1 MSSTSTWRRLS
12 RDLRVFALQG
22 ALDYGGAGRHP
33 SKEGN
38 VQNVGKAAVAEF
50 IGTFALIF
58 FGAGAIV
65 MTQNG
70 DLVAIALAHGL
81 AIAIMVSIMAHIS
94 GGVFNPA
101 IQIALW
107 VTGKM
112 PTARSGVYIVAQLLG
127 GVAAAYVVKYMA
139 PTPAFDAVRGGIPA
153 VMPGFAIGKA
163 VVVEALLTFFLVWAV
178 FGTAIDERGPLAK
191 TAGFTIGL
199 VITLDIFAAGNY
211 TGAAV
216 NPARWFG
223 PAIATNDWT
232 NWWVWV
238 VGPVAG
244 GIIAGVGYWYLF
256 LRDRE
261 TVTP

>member
-1 MSSTSTWRRLS
+1 V
-12 RDLRVFALQG
+12 D
-22 ALDYGGAGRHP
+22 
-33 SKEGN
+33 
-38 VQNVGKAAVAEF
+38 NVGKAAVAEF
-50 IGTFALIF
+50 VGTFALIF

-65 MTQNG
+65 MTGGG

-81 AIAIMVSIMAHIS
+81 AIAVMVSLMAHIS

-101 IQIALW
+101 IQVALW

-112 PTARSGVYIVAQLLG
+112 PTTRSAVYIVAQIAGAAAAAAVLKYVAPTGMFVAPGVHG
-127 GVAAAYVVKYMA
+127 GLPAVAAAL
-139 PTPAFDAVRGGIPA
+139 
-153 VMPGFAIGKA
+153 AIGKA
-163 VVVEALLTFFLVWAV
+163 VVIEALLTFFLVWAV
-178 FGTAIDERGPLAK
+178 FATAVDERGAFAK

-199 VITLDIFAAGNY
+199 VITLDIFAAGAY
-211 TGAAV
+211 TGAAM

-223 PAIATNDWT
+223 PALVTGDWT
-232 NWWVWV
+232 NWWVWI

-244 GIIAGVGYWYLF
+244 GIIAGVAYWFLY

>member
-1 MSSTSTWRRLS
+1 V
-12 RDLRVFALQG
+12 D
-22 ALDYGGAGRHP
+22 
-33 SKEGN
+33 
-38 VQNVGKAAVAEF
+38 NVGKAAVAEF

-58 FGAGAIV
+58 FGAGAII
-65 MTQNG
+65 MTGGQ

-81 AIAIMVSIMAHIS
+81 AIAIMVSLMAHIS

-101 IQIALW
+101 IQVALW

-112 PTARSGVYIVAQLLG
+112 PTARSAVYVVAQLAG
-127 GVAAAYVVKYMA
+127 AVAAAYVLKYIA
-139 PTPAFDAVRGGIPA
+139 PAALFDVETVHGGIPA
-153 VMPGFAIGKA
+153 VAPGLAVGKA
-163 VVVEALLTFFLVWAV
+163 VVIEALLTFFLVWAV
-178 FGTAIDERGPLAK
+178 FGTVVDERGPFAR

-211 TGAAV
+211 TGAAM

-223 PAIATNDWT
+223 PALATGDWT
-232 NWWVWV
+232 NWWVWI

-244 GIIAGVGYWYLF
+244 GIIAGVGYWFLF

-261 TVTP
+261 TLTP

>member
-1 MSSTSTWRRLS
+1 M
-12 RDLRVFALQG
+12 D
-22 ALDYGGAGRHP
+22 
-33 SKEGN
+33 
-38 VQNVGKAAVAEF
+38 NVGKAAVAEF

-65 MTQNG
+65 MTGGN

-81 AIAIMVSIMAHIS
+81 TIAIMVSLMAHIS

-112 PTARSGVYIVAQLLG
+112 PTTRSGVYIVAQLAG
-127 GVAAAYVVKYMA
+127 GVAAAYVLKYVAPAALFDA
-139 PTPAFDAVRGGIPA
+139 PTVHGGIPA
-153 VMPGFAIGKA
+153 VAPAIAVGKA
-163 VVVEALLTFFLVWAV
+163 VVIEALLTFFLVWAV
-178 FGTAIDERGPLAK
+178 FATAVDERGPFAK

-199 VITLDIFAAGNY
+199 VITVDIFAAAAY
-211 TGAAV
+211 TGAAM

-223 PAIATNDWT
+223 PALAVGDWT
-232 NWWVWV
+232 NWWVWI
-238 VGPVAG
+238 VGPIAG
-244 GIIAGVGYWYLF
+244 GIIAGVGYWFLF